1 MTFKHEWDERMNGE
15 PNYFYDLL
23 PDLQKEI
30 MEKVYRSC
38 FNECMKQLLT
48 VKRRVY
54 DYGIYIPS
62 PRERYKTYKYI
73 SLKAWHHDDNCWFQT
88 YVSNKNRITEELNN
102 DLKDYLKANGFKVT
116 TKMRKIELVR
126 MCLSF

>member
-48 VKRRVY
+48 EEIMLYMPFNGRRY
-54 DYGIYIPS
+54 RS
-62 PRERYKTYKYI
+62 SYKTI
-73 SLKAWHHDDNCWFQT
+73 SLVPWSCSNGCWFQRMT
-88 YVSNKNRITEELNN
+88 NGTNRITEELNN